1 VQFGGTGLED
11 FMVRAGFPWH
21 AFSPDR
27 LWQPAD
33 SERPSATAPHSGGG
47 HSSGSASDAPDRP
60 AAGVRARS
68 ESLRSR
74 ADHLLDRSAALIER
88 SHALRDRL
96 GRPDWPEVAVLNVE
110 DHEPARFLRTRI
122 LENAGY
128 TVREAD
134 SVADAIAATMADPP
148 IRLVLVDVGL
158 PDGDGFQLCEQI
170 KSNRADL
177 PVVMI
182 TSIYRSASS
191 RRQGLELG
199 ADEYLLE
206 PLPGHRLVG
215 TIDRLLMDSPGG
227 SNPAI
232 ITTDAAG
239 TIVSLNAAAGRLLNL
254 SVRGA
259 IGRSLLLFVGAE
271 RDRVAR
277 GLNLAASGQVV
288 QDEMTLV
295 PRERKRLKVEVDLNG
310 SEQPHENTVE
320 WKIQPL

>member
-1 VQFGGTGLED
+1 
-11 FMVRAGFPWH
+11 MVRTAIPWH
-21 AFSPDR
+21 RLTGERFKWEAPDR
-27 LWQPAD
+27 NRTGGPGPAD
-33 SERPSATAPHSGGG
+33 GAHA
-47 HSSGSASDAPDRP
+47 SSSTPDGPDRP
-60 AAGVRARS
+60 APSGGVRARS

-74 ADHLLDRSAALIER
+74 ADELLDRSAALVER
-88 SHALRDRL
+88 SRALRQRI
-96 GRPDWPEVAVLNVE
+96 GRPDWPDVAVLNVE

-128 TVREAD
+128 IVREAD
-134 SVADAIAATMADPP
+134 SVADAMELAAADPP

-158 PDGDGFQLCEQI
+158 PDGTGFDLCEQI
-170 KSNRADL
+170 KSRHAHV

-191 RRQGLELG
+191 RRQGFDLG

-215 TIDRLLMDSPGG
+215 TIDRLLMEAPPG
-227 SNPAI
+227 SKPAV
-232 ITTDAAG
+232 ITTDG
-239 TIVSLNAAAGRLLNL
+239 YGVILSLNDAAARMLNL

-277 GLNLAASGQVV
+277 GLQLAASGQVV

-295 PRERKRLKVEVDLNG
+295 PRERKRLAVEVDLSG
-310 SEQPHENTVE
+310 SNEESSHSSVA
-320 WKIQPL
+320 WKIQPR

>member
-1 VQFGGTGLED
+1 
-11 FMVRAGFPWH
+11 MVRNAFPWRPLTDER
-21 AFSPDR
+21 S
-27 LWQPAD
+27 LWQPRD
-33 SERPSATAPHSGGG
+33 CSQPSEPGPGDGARA
-47 HSSGSASDAPDRP
+47 SGSTPEDPHTSSHPG
-60 AAGVRARS
+60 GVRERS
-68 ESLRSR
+68 ESLLTR
-74 ADHLLDRSAALIER
+74 ADELLDRSAALVEHSR
-88 SHALRDRL
+88 ALRQRI
-96 GRPDWPEVAVLNVE
+96 GRPDWADIAVLNVE
-110 DHEPARFLRTRI
+110 DHAPARFLRTRI

-134 SVADAIAATMADPP
+134 SVADAMESAAADPP

-158 PDGDGFQLCEQI
+158 PDGTGFQLCEQI
-170 KSNRADL
+170 KSVRADV

-191 RRQGLELG
+191 RRQGLDLG

-215 TIDRLLMDSPGG
+215 AIDRLLMDAPPG
-227 SNPAI
+227 SKAAV
-232 ITTDAAG
+232 ITTDGYGA
-239 TIVSLNAAAGRLLNL
+239 IQSLNDAAARLLNL

-277 GLNLAASGQVV
+277 ALQLAASGQVV

-295 PRERKRLKVEVDLNG
+295 PRERKRLAVEVDLSG
-310 SEQPHENTVE
+310 SNESSHAVVE
-320 WKIQPL
+320 WKIQPR